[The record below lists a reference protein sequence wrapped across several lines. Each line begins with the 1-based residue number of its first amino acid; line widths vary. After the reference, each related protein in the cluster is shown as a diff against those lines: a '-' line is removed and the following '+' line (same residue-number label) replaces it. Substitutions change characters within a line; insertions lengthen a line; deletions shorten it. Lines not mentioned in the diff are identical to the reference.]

1 MNELILMKND
11 QIFTTSTA
19 IAEGIRRDHKNV
31 IGLIREN
38 LKDLEDFGRVAFQTH
53 PFKTDGG
60 TQKREEALLNREQA
74 SLMMTYFR
82 NNDIVKA
89 FKKNL
94 IKAFFD
100 MAEKL
105 RDFTPKKEPT
115 VLELLEMGANS
126 ERQRLILVQKNL
138 QLEHKIEKDR
148 PDVEFSQFVKC
159 LHGSITVAEAAKIL
173 GTGAKRLFKLLRAY
187 GWVNEKNEPYQNV
200 LDKKL
205 LDFKIEK
212 TRHKDYGLQEYTRTL
227 VTAHGLFALQKM
239 YRDEK
244 YPLFAA

>member
-1 MNELILMKND
+1 MNILIKIETDTINGETVQTVNARDLHDFLGSRKEFANWIRD
-11 QIFTTSTA
+11 RIEQYGFIEGVDFLPIQAKTSHGRPLKEYHLSIEMA
-19 IAEGIRRDHKNV
+19 KEISMVER
-31 IGLIREN
+31 N
-38 LKDLEDFGRVAFQTH
+38 LKG
-53 PFKTDGG
+53 K
-60 TQKREEALLNREQA
+60 EARQ
-74 SLMMTYFR
+74 YFLAMEK
-82 NNDIVKA
+82 IAKQVK
-89 FKKNL
+89 
-94 IKAFFD
+94 
-100 MAEKL
+100 
-105 RDFTPKKEPT
+105 PPKEPT

-244 YPLFAA
+244 YPLFAD